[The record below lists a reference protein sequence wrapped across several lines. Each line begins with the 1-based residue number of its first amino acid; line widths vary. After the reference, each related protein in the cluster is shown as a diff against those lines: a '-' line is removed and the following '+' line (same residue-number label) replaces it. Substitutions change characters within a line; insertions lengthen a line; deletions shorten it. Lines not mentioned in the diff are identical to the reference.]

1 MFYIKI
7 NFRTPLTFLSILLV
21 YLTFVVYRWSD
32 NYTRIMRTLG
42 QTIKYFRKKSG
53 LTQEEFADKYG
64 FSHGQMKH
72 WETDRHQPDVES
84 IKTLASIFRIST
96 DTLLNFENEQDDA
109 LLALLQSDVKKAY
122 EELDGRQKGRFA
134 KQVSLYVE
142 MLQNNKNI
150 L

>member
-1 MFYIKI
+1 MK
-7 NFRTPLTFLSILLV
+7 
-21 YLTFVVYRWSD
+21 
-32 NYTRIMRTLG
+32 TLG
-42 QTIKYFRKKSG
+42 QTIKFFRKKTG
-53 LTQEEFADKYG
+53 LTQEDFADKYG

-96 DTLLNFENEQDDA
+96 DTLLGFENEQDDA
-109 LLALLQSDVKKAY
+109 LLSLLQKDIKKAY

-134 KQVSLYVE
+134 KQVSLYVK
-142 MLQNNKNI
+142 MLHENKEI

>member
-1 MFYIKI
+1 
-7 NFRTPLTFLSILLV
+7 
-21 YLTFVVYRWSD
+21 
-32 NYTRIMRTLG
+32 MRTLG
-42 QTIKYFRKKSG
+42 QTIKYFRKKTG
-53 LTQEEFADKYG
+53 LIQEDFAEKYG

-109 LLALLQSDVKKAY
+109 LLSLLQKDVKRAY

-134 KQVSLYVE
+134 KQVSLYVK
-142 MLQNNKNI
+142 MLQENKDV

>member
-1 MFYIKI
+1 
-7 NFRTPLTFLSILLV
+7 
-21 YLTFVVYRWSD
+21 
-32 NYTRIMRTLG
+32 MRTLG
-42 QTIKYFRKKSG
+42 ETIKYFRKKTG
-53 LTQEEFADKYG
+53 LTQEVFADEHG

-96 DTLLNFENEQDDA
+96 DALLNFENEQDDS
-109 LLALLQSDVKKAY
+109 LLALLQSDIKKAY

-142 MLQNNKNI
+142 MLQSNKDI